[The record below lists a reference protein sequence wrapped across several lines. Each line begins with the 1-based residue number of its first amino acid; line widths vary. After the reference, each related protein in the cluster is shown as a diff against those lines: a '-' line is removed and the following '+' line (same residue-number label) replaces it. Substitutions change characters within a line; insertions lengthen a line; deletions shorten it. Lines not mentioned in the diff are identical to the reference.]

1 MKKTTLIGTIFAT
14 TVALLAPAPAQ
25 ATPTVTDAS
34 ALTVAEDGGS
44 EGYIDLTLT
53 GDGTFSVSADRLRV
67 ITGDGETVAV
77 ASTLTECDPET
88 NMRLR
93 EITGSEVISA
103 GKTLD
108 LRFAFS
114 GSRHLDDAS
123 NRIAL
128 TDADGHTVTSWAIR

>member
-1 MKKTTLIGTIFAT
+1 MKKTTLVGTILAAT
-14 TVALLAPAPAQ
+14 IALLSPAPAQ
-25 ATPTVTDAS
+25 ATPTIAEAS

-44 EGYIDLTLT
+44 EGYIGLTLT
-53 GDGTFSVSADRLRV
+53 GDGAFAVSADRLR
-67 ITGDGETVAV
+67 ITTGDGQAVAV
-77 ASTLTECDPET
+77 ASTLTERDPET

-103 GKTLD
+103 GETLS
-108 LRFAFS
+108 LRFAFH